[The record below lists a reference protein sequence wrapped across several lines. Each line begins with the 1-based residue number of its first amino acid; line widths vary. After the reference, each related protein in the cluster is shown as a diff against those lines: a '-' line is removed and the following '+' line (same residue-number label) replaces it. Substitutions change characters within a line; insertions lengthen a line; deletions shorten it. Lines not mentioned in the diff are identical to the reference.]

1 MLSGAAAISFLV
13 YRWRH
18 SGFRW
23 AAFGA
28 ALSDV
33 DWRWMTVAIALI
45 VFSYFGRALRWEIM
59 LRPLCGR
66 ASLWRMFSA
75 TAIGFTAVVLFGRA
89 GEPVRPY
96 LIAKQHNV
104 AFSSQVAAWLVERLL
119 DLLMILLFFGVA
131 LTQVK
136 HAALQPGPGLAI
148 AFQAAGYIAGVA
160 GLTAF
165 SLLIGMRQLE
175 GQVRERLTAALSFL
189 PELALARVGRFLEA
203 FEEGMHATRNG
214 VFASVLVLLTVTEW
228 AVVATAF
235 ACVLRAFPATHAMGV
250 TDIAILL
257 GFVCFGGIIQIPG
270 VGGGTQIVSVIV
282 LTELFGLGIEA
293 ASGVALVLWLV
304 TYVSVV
310 PLGLALAFHDG
321 LRWRNLR
328 QIDAMSEG
336 VT

>member
-1 MLSGAAAISFLV
+1 MAIGFLA
-13 YRWRH
+13 YRWRN

-23 AAFGA
+23 AAFA
-28 ALSDV
+28 ASLSGV
-33 DWRWMTVAIALI
+33 DWRWMTAALALVA
-45 VFSYFGRALRWEIM
+45 VSYFGRALRWEIM

-75 TAIGFTAVVLFGRA
+75 TAIGFTAIVLFGRA

-96 LIAKQHNV
+96 LIAKQLNV
-104 AFSSQVAAWLVERLL
+104 PFSSQVAAWLVERLL
-119 DLLMILLFFGVA
+119 DLLMVLLFFGVA
-131 LTQVK
+131 LTQVN
-136 HAALQPGPGLAI
+136 HAALKPSPSLAF
-148 AFQAAGYIAGVA
+148 AFEAAGYVAGIA

-165 SLLIGMRQLE
+165 SLLIGLRQLE

-189 PELALARVGRFLEA
+189 PELALARVSRFLEA
-203 FEEGMHATRNG
+203 FEVGMHATRNSA
-214 VFASVLVLLTVTEW
+214 FASVLALLTVAEW
-228 AVVATAF
+228 TVIAAAF
-235 ACVLRAFPATHAMGV
+235 ACVLHAFPATHAMGV

-293 ASGVALVLWLV
+293 ASGIALALWLV
-304 TYVSVV
+304 TYVSIV
-310 PLGLALAFHDG
+310 PVGLVLAFHDG

-328 QIDAMSEG
+328 HIDSMNEG
-336 VT
+336 KT

>member
-1 MLSGAAAISFLV
+1 MTAAIGLILV
-13 YRWRH
+13 
-18 SGFRW
+18 
-23 AAFGA
+23 
-28 ALSDV
+28 
-33 DWRWMTVAIALI
+33 
-45 VFSYFGRALRWEIM
+45 SYFGRALRWEIM

-96 LIAKQHNV
+96 LIAKQHRV
-104 AFSSQVAAWLVERLL
+104 PFSSQVAAWLVERIL

-136 HAALQPGPGLAI
+136 HAALQPGPRLAI
-148 AFQAAGYIAGVA
+148 AFQAAGYIAGLA
-160 GLTAF
+160 GLTALA
-165 SLLIGMRQLE
+165 LLVGMRRFE

-189 PELALARVGRFLEA
+189 PEQALARVSRFLES

-214 VFASVLVLLTVTEW
+214 AFAGLLALLTVVEW
-228 AVVATAF
+228 GIIAAAF
-235 ACVLRAFPATHAMGV
+235 ACVLRAFPATNTMGV

-257 GFVCFGGIIQIPG
+257 GFVCFGGILQIPG

-293 ASGVALVLWLV
+293 ASGIALVLWLV
-304 TYVSVV
+304 TYVSIV
-310 PLGLALAFHDG
+310 PLGLVLAFRDG
-321 LRWRNLR
+321 LRWRNLKH
-328 QIDAMSEG
+328 IDSISESKLS
-336 VT
+336 